1 MSPFSPMT
9 ACRAD
14 VCTMQKSFSSSLGP
28 TAGLKTPQQPS
39 LPLKEG
45 NVLCNRS
52 YHPITLIAKLRGQQT
67 GCLPEASLQ
76 SPSLSPPPSPPIQR
90 NGTQSMML
98 KPCRPPAVHGSA
110 RAPVSWYSGAITGRA
125 QSSNHSCEDE

>member
-28 TAGLKTPQQPS
+28 IASLKTPQQPS

-45 NVLCNRS
+45 NELCNRS
-52 YHPITLIAKLRGQQT
+52 YHPITLIAKLCRQQT
-67 GCLPEASLQ
+67 GCLPEESLQ
-76 SPSLSPPPSPPIQR
+76 SPSLSLSPPLPPSLR
-90 NGTQSMML
+90 YKGTALNQ
-98 KPCRPPAVHGSA
+98 
-110 RAPVSWYSGAITGRA
+110 
-125 QSSNHSCEDE
+125 